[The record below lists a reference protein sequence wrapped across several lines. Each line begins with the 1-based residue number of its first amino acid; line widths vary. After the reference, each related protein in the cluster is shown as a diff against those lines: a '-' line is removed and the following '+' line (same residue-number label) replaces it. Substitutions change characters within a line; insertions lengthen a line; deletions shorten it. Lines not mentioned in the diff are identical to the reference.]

1 MSVSLPL
8 RMPVNG
14 LLRSRG
20 PARSPWR
27 NRAVLFLVI
36 GLLLAANFA
45 VLVTYRI
52 FYDARFHALSE
63 TRDDLTKRRDEASAA
78 AAKVVETEKRLGELQ
93 RALEVFHR
101 DVLGAR
107 KEKLAPLIENVY
119 AITAK
124 AGLSPSQISFAE
136 DAVPGAERLALTFN
150 IQARY
155 KDVKKLLHAFES
167 DPGFLVLEQVGV
179 GTDDNDPDMLKIALT
194 VAHYFRTDA
203 PSATRRSRAP
213 VRAAAKPIEPTV
225 PAGKAALGI
234 PE

>member
-1 MSVSLPL
+1 MSLAL

-27 NRAVLFLVI
+27 NRAGLFLVL
-36 GLLLAANFA
+36 GFLLAANTA

-63 TRDDLTKRRDEASAA
+63 TRDDLTKRRDDAKAA
-78 AAKVVETEKRLGELQ
+78 ATKVIETEKRLAELQ
-93 RALEVFHR
+93 KALEVFHR

-124 AGLSPSQISFAE
+124 AGFSPSQIGFAE

-150 IQARY
+150 IQGRY
-155 KDVKKLLHAFES
+155 KDVKKLLHTFES
-167 DPGFLVLEQVGV
+167 DSGFLVLEQVGV
-179 GTDDNDPDMLKIALT
+179 ATDDNDPDNLRIALT

-203 PSATRRSRAP
+203 PSAPRRPRTP
-213 VRAAAKPIEPTV
+213 VRAAEKKPAEP
-225 PAGKAALGI
+225 PAGKAAPEI